1 MKIGLIQWGI
11 LSPILA
17 NIFMNVFDQWM
28 EDIFIPSFI
37 TGKRRK
43 KNPEYWKKYYQ
54 SNHKV
59 KDKTIR
65 LIMDKEPPFP
75 ASHNTGRY
83 Y

>member
-37 TGKRRK
+37 KGKRRK
-43 KNPEYWKKYYQ
+43 KE
-54 SNHKV
+54 SR
-59 KDKTIR
+59 I
-65 LIMDKEPPFP
+65 LKEVL
-75 ASHNTGRY
+75 SI
-83 Y
+83 